1 MLESWIIP
9 VVICVALV
17 VIIGLLFRKTKRGNG
32 EFDERQ
38 ELLRA
43 GAHKHAF
50 YTILILAALHGFLV
64 SVLERPIME
73 DGVSSMLLIFV
84 GIGVFAVDCV
94 MHDAF
99 FRVRQRP
106 GLYLLICAA
115 CVLSNIT
122 GAIGYLRSGSMI
134 RDGLLTMSC
143 LPLVVGVVFLAVFL
157 AIVWKACIKKEAEE
171 E

>member
-1 MLESWIIP
+1 MNELWPILLAFAV
-9 VVICVALV
+9 VVIVC
-17 VIIGLLFRKTKRGNG
+17 LLSRKTRQAAG
-32 EFDERQ
+32 EYDERQ
-38 ELLRA
+38 ALLRA

-84 GIGVFAVDCV
+84 GIGVFAMDCIL
-94 MHDAF
+94 HDAF

-115 CVLSNIT
+115 CVLSNLT
-122 GAIGYLRSGSMI
+122 GAIGSLRSGSLL
-134 RDGLLTMSC
+134 RNGLLTMQC
-143 LPLVVGVVFLAVFL
+143 LPLVVAALFLVVFLTIICKVYL
-157 AIVWKACIKKEAEE
+157 KEEADEE
-171 E
+171 